1 MDHSLKKKVPS
12 KSVIFDLDGTLID
25 SQESILSAI
34 SIALHESGLEIKIPV
49 TSELIGPPLIET
61 ISKITEVKDLLILNA
76 VANRFKQHY
85 DSFGYRDSVAY
96 SGIKQLLASLCN
108 LDYSLYIATNKRLI
122 PTLKILDYLSLD
134 SFFSAIYSID
144 LNPKKP
150 FKNKAEM
157 ISRLLSN
164 ELIDPKLAI
173 YIGDRDED
181 YVAAKENSLQC
192 ILVEWGYGSKMSK
205 DNDCQLFASNP
216 VELLNTIETV
226 L

>member
-1 MDHSLKKKVPS
+1 MDHNPQKKVPS

-34 SIALHESGLEIKIPV
+34 SIALHESGLEAKIPI

-61 ISKITEVKDLLILNA
+61 ISKITGVNNLLIINE
-76 VANRFKQHY
+76 VANRFKRHY
-85 DSFGYRDSVAY
+85 DSLGYRDSVAY
-96 SGIKQLLASLCN
+96 SGINQLLVSLRN
-108 LDYSLYIATNKRLI
+108 LDYSLYIATNKRLT
-122 PTLKILDYLSLD
+122 PTIKILDYLSLN

-144 LNPKKP
+144 FNSEKP

-157 ISRLLSN
+157 ISELLSR
-164 ELIDPKLAI
+164 ELIDPDLAI

-181 YVAAKENSLQC
+181 YVSAKENGLRC
-192 ILVEWGYGSKMSK
+192 ILVEWGYGAKPK
-205 DNDCQLFASNP
+205 DSNFFVSTP
-216 VELLNTIETV
+216 VELFNTIRRK

>member
-1 MDHSLKKKVPS
+1 MDYRLKKKAPS
-12 KSVIFDLDGTLID
+12 KSVIFDLDGTLVD

-34 SIALHESGLEIKIPV
+34 SAALHESGIETKIPV

-61 ISKITEVKDLLILNA
+61 ISKITGVNDLSMLNM
-76 VANRFKQHY
+76 VANKFKQHY
-85 DSFGYRDSVAY
+85 DSLGYRDSVAY
-96 SGIKQLLASLCN
+96 SGIKPLLESLRN

-122 PTLKILDYLSLD
+122 PTIKILDYLSLD
-134 SFFSAIYSID
+134 YFFSAIYSID
-144 LNPKKP
+144 LNAEKP

-157 ISRLLSN
+157 ISKLLSN

-181 YVAAKENSLQC
+181 YVAAKENGLQC
-192 ILVEWGYGSKMSK
+192 ILVEWGYGAKPKDSKR
-205 DNDCQLFASNP
+205 FIRTP
-216 VELLNTIETV
+216 IELLNAIRRE